1 MMKRKLILATLAQ
14 VITSGVASAF
24 TIEQSDVIAVA
35 SLAQWAGLDDHCP
48 RFKLIESEM
57 MAELS
62 ATGLSQT
69 DFDSSQMLAER
80 DRAISSVVQ
89 NYRENP
95 SSFCNAAWQK
105 LGLNGTYRRQML
117 EAK

>member
-1 MMKRKLILATLAQ
+1 LILAALAL

-24 TIEQSDVIAVA
+24 TREQSDVIAVA

-57 MAELS
+57 MAELA

-69 DFDSSQMLAER
+69 DFDSKEMLAER
-80 DRAISSVVQ
+80 DRAIFSVVL

-95 SSFCNAAWQK
+95 SRFCNAAWQK
-105 LGLNGTYRRQML
+105 LGPNGIYKRQML
-117 EAK
+117 ESK